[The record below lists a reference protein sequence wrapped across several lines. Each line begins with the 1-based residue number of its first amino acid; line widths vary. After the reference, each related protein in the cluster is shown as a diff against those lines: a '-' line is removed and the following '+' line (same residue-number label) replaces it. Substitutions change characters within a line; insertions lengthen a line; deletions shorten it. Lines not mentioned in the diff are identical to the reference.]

1 LPDSL
6 GLLVVIGL
14 GLVLIFVA
22 AAYLPARAM
31 GHPVFDRLLTH
42 REDLLVAATALSFG
56 MLISLVVVA
65 FV

>member
-1 LPDSL
+1 
-6 GLLVVIGL
+6 
-14 GLVLIFVA
+14 VA
-22 AAYLPARAM
+22 AAYLPVRPT

-42 REDLLVAATALSFG
+42 REDLMVAAVALSFG